1 MTRFIYLLIAIVYI
15 STSTCIVLAKEN
27 AVNGATIRGEVL
39 ELARE
44 NNPIEGATV
53 KIVSSAEKEWTVKT
67 DAKGK
72 YQLTGLPAGRYT
84 VNTYKRGYYPRV
96 DRSKVVS
103 PGSERFDRI
112 KMRKKDDFETRFA
125 EGLLQHVAED
135 IGTRYKLDASIIKKL
150 HNSIF
155 EALDTVLEQK
165 NGETAAFAEAEKY
178 ASIGMIIGM
187 LSHPD
192 CRAAFAKY
200 LTETQLQDYI
210 NFTKARQQQV
220 RQAFVDIITA
230 FLDQTLSL
238 TVDQRENLV
247 KLLLDTISDKQ
258 DLNFMNIMN
267 GPLPKEVGD
276 LLHNKLHI
284 SLDSVLNQTQSK
296 IWEVMIDFYDGKDL
310 VGIETFE
317 VPSENADEKDETDK
331 VPPKSQRWILTE
343 AILMAHTEQ
352 LGTLNESASKRLKL
366 ATKGVIQQYLEA
378 RIPDID
384 EHFKFSAELGA
395 IMQAF
400 MFQNITREQAAEKLK
415 VMKKELWDKRDTNER
430 WDKIELHQITNH
442 PLYQQAI
449 KDVLSEDAYLQYI
462 ARQAEHENFRI
473 QASRNLA
480 LAFIDMVVLLNDTQ
494 QQQIKMTTTQLTIPS
509 LNHKGLQIMFAEL
522 FIKMDHEILS
532 PWQHSVF
539 KGGR

>member
-15 STSTCIVLAKEN
+15 SISTCIVSAEEN
-27 AVNGATIRGEVL
+27 AVNGATIRIKVIDTTHSQ
-39 ELARE
+39 
-44 NNPIEGATV
+44 NPIEGAEI
-53 KIVSSAEKEWTVKT
+53 KIVDKNKKEITVKT
-67 DAKGK
+67 DANGEHKR
-72 YQLTGLPAGRYT
+72 TGLPAGRYFINISKKGYEPRNRKPVT
-84 VNTYKRGYYPRV
+84 VINGNDHFY
-96 DRSKVVS
+96 
-103 PGSERFDRI
+103 EI
-112 KMRKKDDFETRFA
+112 KLRQKDDTEIRFTKD
-125 EGLLQHVAED
+125 LLQHVAES
-135 IGTRYKLDASIIKKL
+135 IGKRYNLKASTVKTL
-150 HNSIF
+150 HKSIF
-155 EALDTVLEQK
+155 EALDTVLEQE
-165 NGETAAFAEAEKY
+165 NGEVRDFAQVEEY
-178 ASIGMIIGM
+178 ASISLILTM

-192 CRAAFAKY
+192 CKAAFAKY

-230 FLDQTLSL
+230 FLDQALSL
-238 TVDQRENLV
+238 TGDQRKNIV

-267 GPLPKEVGD
+267 GPLPKEVSD

-317 VPSENADEKDETDK
+317 VLSENADEKDEIYK
-331 VPPKSQRWILTE
+331 VPPKSQKWILAET
-343 AILMAHTEQ
+343 ILTAHTEQ

-378 RIPDID
+378 QIPGID

-400 MFQNITREQAAEKLK
+400 MFQNITREQAAEKLE
-415 VMKKELWDKRDTNER
+415 VMKKELWDKRGTNER
-430 WDKIELHQITNH
+430 WDKIELHQITYH

-449 KDVLSEDAYLQYI
+449 KDVLSEDAYLQYR
-462 ARQAEHENFRI
+462 ARQTERENFRI

-480 LAFIDMVVLLNDTQ
+480 LVFIDMIVLLNEAQ
-494 QQQIKMTTTQLTIPS
+494 QQQIKMITAQLIIPS
-509 LNHKGLQIMFAEL
+509 LNHKGLQMMFAEL
-522 FIKMDHEILS
+522 FIRMDDEILS
-532 PWQHSVF
+532 PWQQSVF

>member
-1 MTRFIYLLIAIVYI
+1 MTRFSFVFIVITCI
-15 STSTCIVLAKEN
+15 SISTCIVLAEEN

-39 ELARE
+39 ELTKE

-53 KIVSSAEKEWTVKT
+53 KIVNSVGKEWTVKT

-72 YQLTGLPAGRYT
+72 YEFTSLPAGRYT
-84 VNTYKRGYYPRV
+84 VNIYKRGYNPRGG
-96 DRSKVVS
+96 RSKVVG
-103 PGSERFDRI
+103 PGGERFDRI

-125 EGLLQHVAED
+125 EDLLQHVAED
-135 IGTRYKLDASIIKKL
+135 IGKRYELDTSIVKKL
-150 HNSIF
+150 HKSIF

-165 NGETAAFAEAEKY
+165 NGETAAFAEGEKY

-187 LSHPD
+187 LSHPV
-192 CRAAFAKY
+192 CKAAFAKY

-230 FLDQTLSL
+230 FLDQALSL

-247 KLLLDTISDKQ
+247 KLLLDTINDKQ

-317 VPSENADEKDETDK
+317 VPSENADEKDEIDK
-331 VPPKSQRWILTE
+331 VPPKSQKWILAET
-343 AILMAHTEQ
+343 ILTAHTEQ
-352 LGTLNESASKRLKL
+352 LGALNESASKRLKL
-366 ATKGVIQQYLEA
+366 AAKGVIQQYLEVQ
-378 RIPDID
+378 IPNID
-384 EHFKFSAELGA
+384 DDFKFSAELGA

-400 MFQNITREQAAEKLK
+400 MFQNITREQAAEKLE
-415 VMKKELWDKRDTNER
+415 VIKKELWDKRGTNER

-480 LAFIDMVVLLNDTQ
+480 LAFIDMVVLLNEAQ
-494 QQQIKMTTTQLTIPS
+494 QQQIKMITAQLTIPS
-509 LNHKGLQIMFAEL
+509 LNHKGLQMMFAEL
-522 FIKMDHEILS
+522 FIRMDDEILS
-532 PWQHSVF
+532 PWQQSVF
-539 KGGR
+539 KRGR